1 MRPKEKIVDA
11 QELARFID
19 KAKKGAGAYDQHE
32 PVVKVSDLMAWLIG
46 ANNHVQHK
54 HGRFVNEFW
63 VYKNSD
69 PELVV
74 ATVDRDEFLLF
85 DGKSLREEA
94 RKLIDS

>member
-1 MRPKEKIVDA
+1 MDYGRGVYCHGRPALLEV
-11 QELARFID
+11 
-19 KAKKGAGAYDQHE
+19 
-32 PVVKVSDLMAWLIG
+32 AWLIG
-46 ANNHVQHK
+46 ANSHVQHK

-74 ATVDRDEFLLF
+74 AMVDREEYLLF
-85 DGKSLREEA
+85 DGKSLREES

>member
-1 MRPKEKIVDA
+1 MSPKEKIVDA

-19 KAKKGAGAYDQHE
+19 KKKAGAGAYDQHE

-46 ANNHVQHK
+46 ANSHVQHK
-54 HGRFVNEFW
+54 HGRFINEFW

-74 ATVDRDEFLLF
+74 AMVDRDEYLLF

-94 RKLIDS
+94 RKLIAG